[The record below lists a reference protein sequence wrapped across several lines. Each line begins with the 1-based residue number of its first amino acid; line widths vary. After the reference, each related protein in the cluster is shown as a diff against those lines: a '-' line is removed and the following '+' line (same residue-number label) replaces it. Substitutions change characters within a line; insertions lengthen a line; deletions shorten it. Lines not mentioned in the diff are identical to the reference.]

1 METAHENRN
10 IALIILAVM
19 ITLTAL
25 GLAAV
30 RPPAAVGIDAPPTE
44 FAS

>member
-25 GLAAV
+25 SLGCGKAA
-30 RPPAAVGIDAPPTE
+30 RR
-44 FAS
+44 SWH